1 MALAATLAPR
11 LRIATGLSALMSV
24 ETFQLLFASEMF
36 RMTPKGVWVMAT
48 LKDIARAL
56 DLSITQ
62 VSRALNDHSDVNEA
76 TRLKV
81 KATARA
87 MNYHPNASAR
97 KLVSGRSGMVGLV
110 VPQHRNIGQDG
121 IFLEVV
127 AGLSAQFSGRG
138 MQFVLHIMAEHEP
151 AIPVYQKLIGKA
163 LLDGFVLI
171 DPQDDDPRI
180 GFLRKAGIAFVVHGR
195 VGATIDYPYF
205 DIENE
210 QLAYDLT
217 HHLAQRGHR
226 RIAFLNGM
234 AGRSYVTVREAG
246 YLRALRDAGI
256 DDSDGNSGG
265 LHLNGEMD
273 EASGLTS
280 TIRLFSGPGQ
290 RPTAIVCGNVRL
302 ARGAFQALA
311 ALGLSVPGDVSVVAH
326 DDELPGL
333 RASAFFPALTVTKAP
348 LRDSWEPLADCLAGA
363 IEGQPMGTLQRIGSY
378 AFLERNSVSARRA

>member
-1 MALAATLAPR
+1 
-11 LRIATGLSALMSV
+11 
-24 ETFQLLFASEMF
+24 
-36 RMTPKGVWVMAT
+36 MAT

-62 VSRALNDHSDVNEA
+62 VSRALNDHSDVNEE
-76 TRLKV
+76 TRLRIKD
-81 KATARA
+81 AARA

-151 AIPVYQKLIGKA
+151 ALPVYQRLIGKA
-163 LLDGFVLI
+163 MLDGFVLI
-171 DPQDDDPRI
+171 DPLDQDPRI
-180 GFLRKAGIAFVVHGR
+180 DFLKKSGIAFVVHGR
-195 VGATIDYPYF
+195 SGRVFDYPYF

-210 QLAYDLT
+210 RLAYDLT
-217 HHLAQRGHR
+217 AHLIARGHR

-234 AGRSYVTVREAG
+234 DGRCYVTVRERG
-246 YLRALRDAGI
+246 YRRALLDHGAEVVPL
-256 DDSDGNSGG
+256 

-273 EASGLTS
+273 ESTGLTA
-280 TIRLFSGPGQ
+280 TIRLFTGDAP
-290 RPTAIVCGNVRL
+290 RPTAVICGNVRL
-302 ARGAFQALA
+302 ARGVYQGLA

-326 DDELPGL
+326 DDELPSL

-363 IEGQPMGTLQRIGSY
+363 IEGKPLATLQRIGGYS
-378 AFLERNSVSARRA
+378 FIERNSVAAR

>member
-1 MALAATLAPR
+1 
-11 LRIATGLSALMSV
+11 
-24 ETFQLLFASEMF
+24 
-36 RMTPKGVWVMAT
+36 MAT

-62 VSRALNDHSDVNEA
+62 VSRALNDHSDVNEE
-76 TRLKV
+76 TRLRV
-81 KATARA
+81 KDAARA

-138 MQFVLHIMAEHEP
+138 MQFVLHIMAENEP

-163 LLDGFVLI
+163 MLDGFVLI
-171 DPQDDDPRI
+171 DPLDQDPRI
-180 GFLRKAGIAFVVHGR
+180 DFLKKSGIAFVVHGR
-195 VGATIDYPYF
+195 PGKAHDYAYF

-210 QLAYDLT
+210 RLAHELT
-217 HHLAQRGHR
+217 FHLAARGHR
-226 RIAFLNGM
+226 RIAFLNGL
-234 AGRSYVTVREAG
+234 AGRSYVTVRQQG
-246 YLRALRDAGI
+246 YLRALLDAGAEPMPH
-256 DDSDGNSGG
+256 

-273 EASGLTS
+273 EASGLTG
-280 TIRLFSGPGQ
+280 TIRLFSGEAP

-302 ARGAFQALA
+302 ARGAYQGLA

-326 DDELPGL
+326 DDELPSL

-363 IEGQPMGTLQRIGSY
+363 IEGKPLGTLQRIGSY
-378 AFLERNSVSARRA
+378 DFIQRNSVATPPGDGTASNR

>member
-1 MALAATLAPR
+1 
-11 LRIATGLSALMSV
+11 
-24 ETFQLLFASEMF
+24 
-36 RMTPKGVWVMAT
+36 MAT

-62 VSRALNDHSDVNEA
+62 VSRALNDHSDVNEE
-76 TRLKV
+76 TRLRV
-81 KATARA
+81 KEAARA

-151 AIPVYQKLIGKA
+151 ALPVYQKLIGKA

-171 DPQDDDPRI
+171 DPLDHDPRI
-180 GFLRKAGIAFVVHGR
+180 GFLQKSGNAFVVHGR
-195 VGATIDYPYF
+195 SGKTTDYPYF

-210 QLAYDLT
+210 KLAYELT
-217 HHLAQRGHR
+217 AHLARHGHR
-226 RIAFLNGM
+226 RIAFLNGV
-234 AGRSYVTVREAG
+234 AGRSYVSVREQG
-246 YLRALRDAGI
+246 YRSAL
-256 DDSDGNSGG
+256 SDCAAETLPH
-265 LHLNGEMD
+265 LHHNGDMD
-273 EASGLTS
+273 EATGLTE
-280 TIRLFSGPGQ
+280 TIRLFTGDTP

-302 ARGAFQALA
+302 ARGVYQALA
-311 ALGLSVPGDVSVVAH
+311 ALGLSIPGDVSVVAH
-326 DDELPGL
+326 DDELPSL

-363 IEGQPMGTLQRIGSY
+363 IEGKPLGTLQRIGSY
-378 AFLERNSVSARRA
+378 SFIERNSVATV

>member
-1 MALAATLAPR
+1 
-11 LRIATGLSALMSV
+11 
-24 ETFQLLFASEMF
+24 
-36 RMTPKGVWVMAT
+36 MAT

-62 VSRALNDHSDVNEA
+62 VSRALNDHSDVNEE
-76 TRLKV
+76 TRLRV
-81 KATARA
+81 KEAARA

-138 MQFVLHIMAEHEP
+138 MQFVLHIMAENEP
-151 AIPVYQKLIGKA
+151 ALPVYQKLIGKA
-163 LLDGFVLI
+163 MLDGFVLI
-171 DPQDDDPRI
+171 DPQDHDPRI
-180 GFLRKAGIAFVVHGR
+180 DFLRKAGIAFVVHGR
-195 VGATIDYPYF
+195 SGKTIDYPYF

-217 HHLAQRGHR
+217 SHLVSRGHR
-226 RIAFLNGM
+226 RIAFLNGI
-234 AGRSYVTVREAG
+234 AGRSYVTVRELG
-246 YLRALRDAGI
+246 YRRALRDTGA
-256 DDSDGNSGG
+256 DDLPH
-265 LHLNGEMD
+265 LHMNGEMD
-273 EASGLTS
+273 EATGLTA
-280 TIRLFSGPGQ
+280 TIRLFTGDAP

-302 ARGAFQALA
+302 ARGVYQGLA
-311 ALGLSVPGDVSVVAH
+311 ALGLSVPKDVSVVAH
-326 DDELPGL
+326 DDELPSL

-363 IEGQPMGTLQRIGSY
+363 IEGKPLGTLQRIGSY
-378 AFLERNSVSARRA
+378 SFIRRNSATEAPAPRSASNR

>member
-1 MALAATLAPR
+1 
-11 LRIATGLSALMSV
+11 
-24 ETFQLLFASEMF
+24 
-36 RMTPKGVWVMAT
+36 MAT

-62 VSRALNDHSDVNEA
+62 VSRALNDHSDVSED
-76 TRLKV
+76 TRLRV
-81 KATARA
+81 KEAARA

-110 VPQHRNIGQDG
+110 VPQHRDIGQDG
-121 IFLEVV
+121 IFMEAV

-138 MQFVLHIMAEHEP
+138 MQFVLHIMAENEP

-171 DPQDDDPRI
+171 DPEDQDPRI
-180 GFLRKAGIAFVVHGR
+180 DFLRKSGIAFVVHGR
-195 VGATIDYPYF
+195 VGKSIDYSYF

-210 QLAYDLT
+210 QVAYDLT
-217 HHLAQRGHR
+217 AFLTVRGHR
-226 RIAFLNGM
+226 RIAFLNGV
-234 AGRSYVTVREAG
+234 AGRCYVTMREKG
-246 YLRALRDAGI
+246 YHRALHAAGA
-256 DDSDGNSGG
+256 DQGT

-273 EASGLTS
+273 EASGLTR
-280 TIRLFSGPGQ
+280 TIQLFTGPGP

-302 ARGAFQALA
+302 ARGVYQGLA
-311 ALGLSVPGDVSVVAH
+311 ALGLSVPQDVSVVAH

-363 IEGQPMGTLQRIGSY
+363 IEGRPLATLQRIGSY
-378 AFLERNSVSARRA
+378 SVIERNSVAAPAAGEFNTNR

>member
-1 MALAATLAPR
+1 
-11 LRIATGLSALMSV
+11 
-24 ETFQLLFASEMF
+24 
-36 RMTPKGVWVMAT
+36 MAT

-62 VSRALNDHSDVNEA
+62 VSRALNDHSDVNEE
-76 TRLKV
+76 TRLRI

-97 KLVSGRSGMVGLV
+97 KLVSGRSGLVGLV

-138 MQFVLHIMAEHEP
+138 MQFMLHIMAEHEP
-151 AIPVYQKLIGKA
+151 AVPVYQKLIGKA

-171 DPQDDDPRI
+171 DPQDHDPRI
-180 GFLRKAGIAFVVHGR
+180 DFLRRSGIAFVVHGR
-195 VGATIDYPYF
+195 VGKNIDYPYF

-217 HHLAQRGHR
+217 AHLIERGHR
-226 RIAFLNGM
+226 HIAFLNGV
-234 AGRSYVTVREAG
+234 AGRSYVSVREHG
-246 YLRALRDAGI
+246 YLRALREAGI
-256 DDSDGNSGG
+256 TQSH
-265 LHLNGEMD
+265 HLNGEMD
-273 EASGLTS
+273 DATGLTN
-280 TIRLFSGPGQ
+280 TIRLFSGHQFPAGGPH
-290 RPTAIVCGNVRL
+290 PTAIVCGNVRL
-302 ARGAFQALA
+302 ARGVYQALQ

-326 DDELPGL
+326 DDELPSL

-363 IEGQPMGTLQRIGSY
+363 IEGKPLGTLQRIGGYS
-378 AFLERNSVSARRA
+378 FIQRNSVAPPPVARPASNR

>member
-1 MALAATLAPR
+1 
-11 LRIATGLSALMSV
+11 
-24 ETFQLLFASEMF
+24 
-36 RMTPKGVWVMAT
+36 MAT

-62 VSRALNDHSDVNEA
+62 VSRALNDHSDVNEE
-76 TRLKV
+76 TRLRV
-81 KATARA
+81 KETARA
-87 MNYHPNASAR
+87 MDYHPNASAR

-110 VPQHRNIGQDG
+110 VPQHRSIGQDG

-151 AIPVYQKLIGKA
+151 ALPVYQKLIGKA

-171 DPQDDDPRI
+171 DPQDHDPRVE
-180 GFLRKAGIAFVVHGR
+180 FLRKSGIAFVVHGR
-195 VGATIDYPYF
+195 VGKTIDYPYF

-217 HHLAQRGHR
+217 EHLAALGHR
-226 RIAFLNGM
+226 RIAFLNGV
-234 AGRSYVTVREAG
+234 ACRSYVTMREQG
-246 YLRALRDAGI
+246 FRRALEEFGAPPPHFH
-256 DDSDGNSGG
+256 
-265 LHLNGEMD
+265 LHGEMD
-273 EASGLTS
+273 EATGLTS
-280 TIRLFSGPGQ
+280 TIRLFSGDGPH
-290 RPTAIVCGNVRL
+290 PTAIVCGNVRL
-302 ARGAFQALA
+302 ARGVYQALA

-326 DDELPGL
+326 DDELPSL

-363 IEGQPMGTLQRIGSY
+363 IEGKPLGTLQRIGSY
-378 AFLERNSVSARRA
+378 AFIQRKSVAAVAAG